1 MLKDKHWLTVVILG
15 LLLLEV
21 SLGVVISNTILVS
34 ERLGGKLLIDW
45 GSAIPGTIRP
55 GQSGGK
61 ESRGKDDLK
70 LKKIL
75 LVEKTEHLS
84 SLKVKKLCV
93 HVIHILTSANVT
105 VIYCSDI

>member
-55 GQSGGK
+55 GQGSGK
-61 ESRGKDDLK
+61 KSRGQDDLK
-70 LKKIL
+70 LKKTL

-93 HVIHILTSANVT
+93 HVIHILT
-105 VIYCSDI
+105 